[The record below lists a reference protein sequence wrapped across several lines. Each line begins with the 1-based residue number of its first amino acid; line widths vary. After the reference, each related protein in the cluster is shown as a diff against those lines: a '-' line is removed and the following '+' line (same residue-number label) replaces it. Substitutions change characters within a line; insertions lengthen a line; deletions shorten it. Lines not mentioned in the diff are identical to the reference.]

1 MLRLIVNRILFMFPA
16 GLLLLTFLFAL
27 FHIIPG
33 DPAHLLAGD
42 NATLEVIQSIE
53 KEYGFD
59 QPVHVQY
66 MKYMTKV
73 LQGDLGVSNY
83 TRDPVTDSVIPRI
96 YNTFLLAVLSMLF
109 AMIMSLVLGC
119 TSAMYWNRPMDRIVT
134 VLSLIGICTPV
145 FVTGILGIYFL
156 SIYLDWLPIGGM
168 ATWKHFVLPV
178 ITLGTYQAAILT
190 RMVRSCMVDALG
202 KDFITTARAKG
213 VSEFVVVFKHAL
225 RNALLPI
232 VTLFGLGL
240 GHTLGGS
247 VVTESIFNWPGLGRL
262 MVQSILTRDLPI
274 TQGALFFFA
283 MIFII
288 VNLVV
293 DIIYAWVDP
302 RIKYD

>member
-1 MLRLIVNRILFMFPA
+1 MLRLIVNRILFMIPA

-42 NATLEVIQSIE
+42 NAPLEVIQSIE
-53 KEYGFD
+53 KAYGFD
-59 QPVHVQY
+59 QPLHVQY
-66 MKYMTKV
+66 MKYMAKV

-96 YNTFLLAVLSMLF
+96 YNTFQLAVLSMLF

-119 TSAMYWNRPMDRIVT
+119 TSAMYWNRPMDKFVT

-178 ITLGTYQAAILT
+178 LTLGTYQAAILT

-213 VSEFVVVFKHAL
+213 VSETVVVFKHAL